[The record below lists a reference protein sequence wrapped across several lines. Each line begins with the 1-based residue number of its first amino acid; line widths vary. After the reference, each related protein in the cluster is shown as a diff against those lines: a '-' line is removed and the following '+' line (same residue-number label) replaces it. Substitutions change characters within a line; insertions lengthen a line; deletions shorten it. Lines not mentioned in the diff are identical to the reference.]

1 MPGQTAPRPHFWDRH
16 TDGNGHWKGTDRPAG
31 EDLAALR
38 RGLGREAG
46 EVPQMWPF
54 YRELNEK
61 GSLTQE
67 LSAEHVALTLFA
79 VHQQGKERPVHR
91 AGIGLGTALLALRHS
106 GKYSPEA
113 IDRRFAAA
121 ATATSLAELTG
132 HLRGLITQLRTDS
145 ASGQQH
151 SLDYT
156 QLMRD
161 LRDWQR
167 PNHLGRV
174 RRRWG
179 SQYFA
184 PRQDKPAEPGP
195 GAAAL
200 SPGPESA

>member
-1 MPGQTAPRPHFWDRH
+1 MPGQATQRPHFWDRH
-16 TDGNGHWKGTDRPAG
+16 TDGNGRWKGTDRPAG

-38 RGLGREAG
+38 MGLGREAG
-46 EVPQMWPF
+46 EVPRMWPF

-67 LSAEHVALTLFA
+67 LAAEHVALTLFA
-79 VHQQGKERPVHR
+79 VHQQGKARPVHR
-91 AGIGLGTALLALRHS
+91 AGIGLGEAMLALRRS

-121 ATATSLAELTG
+121 ATATSLPELTG
-132 HLRGLITQLRTDS
+132 HLRGLITQLRADS

-167 PNHLGRV
+167 PGSLGRV

-184 PRQDKPAEPGP
+184 PRKDKPAEPGP
-195 GAAAL
+195 GAGTL

>member
-1 MPGQTAPRPHFWDRH
+1 MPGQGTRRSHFWDRY
-16 TDGNGHWKGTDRPAG
+16 TDGNGQWTARGRPAG

-38 RGLGREAG
+38 LGLGREAG
-46 EVPQMWPF
+46 EVPQMWSF
-54 YRELNEK
+54 YSELNEK

-91 AGIGLGTALLALRHS
+91 TGVGLGTALLALRHS
-106 GKYSPEA
+106 DKYSPKA

-145 ASGQQH
+145 AGGQQH
-151 SLDYT
+151 GLDYT
-156 QLMRD
+156 QLMQD

-167 PNHLGRV
+167 PSRLGRV

-179 SQYFA
+179 SQYFT
-184 PRQDKPAEPGP
+184 PRKDRSAEPDP
-195 GAAAL
+195 AAGTI

>member
-1 MPGQTAPRPHFWDRH
+1 MPGQGIRRSHYWDRH
-16 TDGNGHWKGTDRPAG
+16 TDGNGQWTSTDRPAG
-31 EDLAALR
+31 QDLAALR
-38 RGLGREAG
+38 MGLGREAG

-61 GSLTQE
+61 GSLTPE
-67 LSAEHVALTLFA
+67 LSAEHLALALFA

-91 AGIGLGTALLALRHS
+91 AHVGLGNALLALRRS

-132 HLRGLITQLRTDS
+132 HLRGLITQLRTN
-145 ASGQQH
+145 SGQQH
-151 SLDYT
+151 GLDYT
-156 QLMRD
+156 QLMQD
-161 LRDWQR
+161 LRDWQQPGR
-167 PNHLGRV
+167 LGRV

-179 SQYFA
+179 SQYFT
-184 PRQDKPAEPGP
+184 PREDKPTAPEPGA
-195 GAAAL
+195 GAV